1 MSEVYKKGKAGVGS
15 WKAGTK
21 SSTPVKLVERVS
33 YSLKNWGRK
42 REQWAQML
50 PPRQLALLACHWSS
64 LLLSEKGNVRRKG
77 RPDLFLGGDP
87 QTPGTT
93 EMKCRVEAALGGR
106 RDLIGVMAGVIWGIL
121 GAGQLLLEGL
131 GVC

>member
-1 MSEVYKKGKAGVGS
+1 MGTNSAPKAVGL
-15 WKAGTK
+15 AGFH
-21 SSTPVKLVERVS
+21 L
-33 YSLKNWGRK
+33 
-42 REQWAQML
+42 
-50 PPRQLALLACHWSS
+50 SS

-87 QTPGTT
+87 QTPGAP
-93 EMKCRVEAALGGR
+93 EMKGRVEAALGWR
-106 RDLIGVMAGVIWGIL
+106 RDLIGVTAGVLWGIL